1 MKLQKNCG
9 VDTLKMSDYGIKP
22 EEVETLAKN
31 AKDTLCGLFPC
42 DRIEISIDDCIA
54 IYRNSYK

>member
-1 MKLQKNCG
+1 VKLQKNCG

-22 EEVETLAKN
+22 EKFETLAKN
-31 AKDTLCGLFPC
+31 VKDTMGGLFQC
-42 DRIEISIDDCIA
+42 DRIAISIDDCIA